1 MGMFSAA
8 LRCRSQIHRPI
19 IVDEQNDQRPS
30 GPTELEKNAKAGD
43 SSDPLFTMFSNSV
56 KEGNK
61 TLTKCWKDEAD
72 SIIFF
77 VRPESTFMYWWGRIN
92 ELNRLLY
99 SLPSLLCSSLYH
111 SKTSD
116 QTPRI
121 HPHSISRN
129 FINFK
134 PTQMCRAHP
143 HHLPW
148 PLLLHSLRRAM
159 LSG

>member
-1 MGMFSAA
+1 
-8 LRCRSQIHRPI
+8 
-19 IVDEQNDQRPS
+19 V
-30 GPTELEKNAKAGD
+30 KAGD
-43 SSDPLFTMFSNSV
+43 SSDPLFTMYSQYAEDDDKNM
-56 KEGNK
+56 
-61 TLTKCWKDEAD
+61 TKRWTKDAD
-72 SIIFF
+72 GIIIF
-77 VRPESTFMYWWGRIN
+77 VRPEANFMYWWGLIN
-92 ELNRLLY
+92 ALNRLLY

-134 PTQMCRAHP
+134 PTQMFRAHP
-143 HHLPW
+143 RHPLW
-148 PLLLHSLRRAM
+148 PLLLHSLHRGM

>member
-1 MGMFSAA
+1 MYSKFAE
-8 LRCRSQIHRPI
+8 
-19 IVDEQNDQRPS
+19 DEDKNM
-30 GPTELEKNAKAGD
+30 TERW
-43 SSDPLFTMFSNSV
+43 
-56 KEGNK
+56 
-61 TLTKCWKDEAD
+61 TKDAD
-72 SIIFF
+72 GVIIF
-77 VRPESTFMYWWGRIN
+77 VRLEANFMYWWGLID

-116 QTPRI
+116 QIHRI
-121 HPHSISRN
+121 HPRSISRN

-143 HHLPW
+143 HHLLW
-148 PLLLHSLRRAM
+148 PLLLHSLLRDM

>member
-1 MGMFSAA
+1 M
-8 LRCRSQIHRPI
+8 
-19 IVDEQNDQRPS
+19 
-30 GPTELEKNAKAGD
+30 KAGD
-43 SSDPLFTMFSNSV
+43 SSDPLFTMYSKFAEDEDKNMTECWT
-56 KEGNK
+56 KDAEG
-61 TLTKCWKDEAD
+61 
-72 SIIFF
+72 IIFF
-77 VRPESTFMYWWGRIN
+77 VRPEANFTYWWGLIN

-99 SLPSLLCSSLYH
+99 SLPSLLCSSLYQ

-121 HPHSISRN
+121 HLHSISRN

-143 HHLPW
+143 HHPLW
-148 PLLLHSLRRAM
+148 PLLLHSLLQDM